1 MSLGVQ
7 LAAGAFRS
15 IRHEGAALLLR
26 SCMPRFCVLQDT
38 PAVRTR
44 LRESAVRWQVCSEGL
59 LVIDQWFDAWAGIAL
74 SPPRKLLPYG
84 RVPVGDPVSRQL
96 LALAIEAVVPEA
108 RQRGDL
114 CCLSIPGAL
123 PRESLETD
131 ANLEHLS
138 HLVLLRGWEPRFVNP
153 GLALVL
159 AELGPHRLTGLGVV
173 IDEESTQASV
183 VVCGKEIAAA
193 SVRHA
198 AHFDI
203 SDGQPL
209 PTQPFRDQLVD
220 AFDVL
225 RRQLAG
231 TLSCALPGPVTLACT
246 GIETQP
252 ALTELVRETWD
263 LTGWSQPIERVLT
276 PQSPTAAIARG
287 CLIHAELEAT
297 DRRKAA

>member
-15 IRHEGAALLLR
+15 IRHERDELVLR
-26 SCMPRFCVLQDT
+26 TCVPRLCVLHDT
-38 PAVRTR
+38 PAVRLRMLESGTR
-44 LRESAVRWQVCSEGL
+44 YQVCSEGL
-59 LVIDQWFDAWAGIAL
+59 LVIGQWLDAWAGIAL

-96 LALAIEAVVPEA
+96 LALAIEAIVPEA

-138 HLVLLRGWEPRFVNP
+138 HLVLLRGWEPRFVNS

-198 AHFDI
+198 ARFDI

-209 PTQPFRDQLVD
+209 PTEPFRDQLAE
-220 AFDVL
+220 AFDIL
-225 RRQLAG
+225 RSQLAG
-231 TLSCALPGPVTLACT
+231 TLARVLPGPVTLACT
-246 GIETQP
+246 GVESTP
-252 ALTELVRETWD
+252 PLEELLRETWD
-263 LTGWSQPIERVLT
+263 LTGWRQPIERVVT
-276 PQSPTAAIARG
+276 PQSLTAAIARG

>member
-15 IRHEGAALLLR
+15 IRSEHEALVLR
-26 SCMPRFCVLQDT
+26 SCAPRFCVLQDT
-38 PAVRTR
+38 PAVRQR
-44 LRESAVRWQVCSEGL
+44 LQESSVRYQICREGL
-59 LVIDQWFDAWAGIAL
+59 LVIGQWFDAWAGIAL
-74 SPPRKLLPYG
+74 SSPQKLLPYG

-108 RQRGDL
+108 PQRGDL
-114 CCLSIPGAL
+114 CCLSIPCAL

-138 HLVLLRGWEPRFVNP
+138 HLVLLRGWEPRFVNA

-159 AELGPHRLTGLGVV
+159 AELGPHRLTGMGVV
-173 IDEESTQASV
+173 IDDEATQASI

-198 AHFDI
+198 ARFDMA
-203 SDGQPL
+203 DGQRP
-209 PTQPFRDQLVD
+209 PTEAFRDQLVD
-220 AFDVL
+220 AFDAL
-225 RRQLAG
+225 RREVEG
-231 TLSCALPGPVTLACT
+231 TLTCALPGPVTLACA
-246 GIETQP
+246 GIETEP
-252 ALTELVRETWD
+252 ELAELIREAWEE
-263 LTGWSQPIERVLT
+263 TGWRQRLEHVLSPRT
-276 PQSPTAAIARG
+276 PAAAVARG
-287 CLIHAELEAT
+287 CLIHAELEAV